1 MCIFELIFSEERLKL
16 TSLNQLTVFS
26 LISVSANMFKTNLYI
41 SMQGL
46 YFTKVYLWIA
56 AKKLYLTSSFKVA

>member
-26 LISVSANMFKTNLYI
+26 LILVSANMFKTNLYI
-41 SMQGL
+41 FM
-46 YFTKVYLWIA
+46 
-56 AKKLYLTSSFKVA
+56 